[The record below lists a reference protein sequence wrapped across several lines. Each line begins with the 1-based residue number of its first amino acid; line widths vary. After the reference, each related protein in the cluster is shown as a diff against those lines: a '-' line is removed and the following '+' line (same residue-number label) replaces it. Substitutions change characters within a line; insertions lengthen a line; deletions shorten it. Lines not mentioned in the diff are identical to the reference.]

1 MDFCSK
7 WRLHANVNKSV
18 VLVFGKDKVKG
29 KWNWGDHVLPIVSN
43 YTYLGV
49 DFSYNGAWDTHF
61 KKLIQNGK
69 QKVNQLN
76 SIISNRYINLSA
88 RRMLLLSVLRPSLEY
103 GSEVWEGNK
112 SQAASLESIMF
123 GGAKRVLGC
132 SSKTSKE
139 AIWGD
144 MGLEFLQGRRD
155 KHKLSWWY
163 KVVNMPLSRYPKQLF
178 QEEWNIKP
186 RSGRQRKVWK
196 RVVDDIFESLELD
209 KGEWVES
216 ISKGETSIKEFLALV
231 DESIKESNRCQF
243 LKGLNNKTKLTIYKT
258 FGGEVKFKRY
268 LNGWVMQELVYSL
281 NYVLERMDLMRSWVD
296 IEVEKVSICVICAV
310 RTVKVWV
317 TLWNCPV
324 YSERR
329 ALFLEHLKN
338 NLGNEFEYFK
348 NCDIAGKSHFILGTE
363 LWGSRYEELL
373 RLVKSY
379 IIDIW
384 ELRKSKLYGS
394 GTGPLQYRSRPGWDT
409 TCQGKGKFGKLGG
422 EKSCIVY
429 GSARSSECEVHG
441 PSATATI

>member
-1 MDFCSK
+1 
-7 WRLHANVNKSV
+7 
-18 VLVFGKDKVKG
+18 
-29 KWNWGDHVLPIVSN
+29 
-43 YTYLGV
+43 
-49 DFSYNGAWDTHF
+49 
-61 KKLIQNGK
+61 
-69 QKVNQLN
+69 
-76 SIISNRYINLSA
+76 
-88 RRMLLLSVLRPSLEY
+88 
-103 GSEVWEGNK
+103 
-112 SQAASLESIMF
+112 
-123 GGAKRVLGC
+123 
-132 SSKTSKE
+132 
-139 AIWGD
+139 

-186 RSGRQRKVWK
+186 RPGRQHKVWK

-231 DESIKESNRCQF
+231 DESIKESNSCQF

-268 LNGWVMQELVYSL
+268 LNGVGDAGTRLLFKLRSGTHGLNEELGRHRGREGKYMCNLCGEDCESVGHF
-281 NYVLERMDLMRSWVD
+281 
-296 IEVEKVSICVICAV
+296 
-310 RTVKVWV
+310 
-317 TLWNCPV
+317 LWNCPV

-338 NLGNEFEYFK
+338 NLGNEFEHFK
-348 NCDIAGKSHFILGTE
+348 NCDIAGKSNFILGTE

-394 GTGPLQYRSRPGWDT
+394 GTGPLQYRSRPGRDT

-422 EKSCIVY
+422 EKSCIVVY
-429 GSARSSECEVHG
+429 GSARSSGCEAHC